1 MAHMFFLIFFLYK
14 TQRHSHISKMNK
26 RDLAPHFQSRGGGVS
41 LPGDP
46 CLLFLPAVPPK
57 PQQEVQKLVWILED
71 SIPSPCLPWVCV
83 CVLLSCVRLIVTP
96 WRALLCPWI
105 LQERILEQVAIPSSR
120 GSSLPRDWTWVSHI
134 VGRFFTIGATREAP
148 CLPWWRT
155 TCLLDM
161 GMPQSREGKFLEPR
175 NQWLQPLLLS
185 ASILLWDHSQTT
197 HLYSPFNEF
206 QLLFLPAL
214 SF

>member
-1 MAHMFFLIFFLYK
+1 MPKKVRSAHYFHAVLVLVILCGP
-14 TQRHSHISKMNK
+14 HSCPTLPVKG
-26 RDLAPHFQSRGGGVS
+26 RRGFSARGS
-41 LPGDP
+41 
-46 CLLFLPAVPPK
+46 LPAVPPCRP
-57 PQQEVQKLVWILED
+57 PQTTAGSSEAGMDLGGFHSLPL
-71 SIPSPCLPWVCV
+71 PSLGVCV

>member
-1 MAHMFFLIFFLYK
+1 MVYHRMSNIVPCTANWFSYK
-14 TQRHSHISKMNK
+14 WS
-26 RDLAPHFQSRGGGVS
+26 
-41 LPGDP
+41 
-46 CLLFLPAVPPK
+46 
-57 PQQEVQKLVWILED
+57 EVAQ
-71 SIPSPCLPWVCV
+71 
-83 CVLLSCVRLIVTP
+83 
-96 WRALLCPWI
+96 LCPTLWDPMDYSLSGFSIHGVFQARVLEWI
-105 LQERILEQVAIPSSR
+105 AISFSR
-120 GSSLPRDWTWVSHI
+120 GSSRPRNQTWVSHI
-134 VGRFFTIGATREAP
+134 AGRFFTIGATREAP

-161 GMPQSREGKFLEPR
+161 GMPQSREGNFLEPR

-185 ASILLWDHSQTT
+185 ASILLWDHSRTT